1 MKEEVKKAY
10 KKIATGESCCL
21 PEESCC
27 TADLSAYSQYLSKL
41 PKDLN
46 FKSLGCGAPL
56 AFELL
61 GEGERVLDI
70 GSGEGLEAIIAAT
83 MVGEDGLV
91 VGLDFTD
98 EMLEKARENGRK
110 CGLGNIKFVKG
121 EAEKIPFSDGYFDT
135 VISNC
140 VLNLVE
146 DKERAI
152 KEIFRVLKPGGRVLI
167 SDIVSERELPEE
179 IRNDPELWSSCIGGA
194 LPFEEY
200 IGIFEKAG
208 FSMPRIFEQK
218 EIRFGSF
225 KLFSITFKAVKFP
238 SQVKVEAEE
247 VEKGI
252 FLFPSQPAWAV
263 GDEEHSVYL
272 EKLVEGVER
281 KDLLEEEGNI
291 TRELVDEFAFR
302 QLIFSEG
309 KTREYK
315 GRREV
320 KPVLKEVWLHLN
332 QKCNLRC
339 RYCLVDAGREV
350 GEPLRREEIKSV
362 LEEAS
367 SLGAKRFYL
376 TGGEPYLLKDY
387 KEIFELIMSFGEL
400 VILTNATLIDENS
413 YIPSPEKALFQ
424 VSLDGTER
432 VNDLLRGKGS
442 FKRALRGIKV
452 LQEGGH
458 QPVVASVVTK
468 VNLYDLP
475 NLTLLLGDLG
485 LSHHHLLFLHQR
497 GRAKKEKLTPPV
509 DKVLK
514 CMERMIEAGKKAGVA
529 LDNYLA
535 FAARLRSF
543 QGEKKDLCHAGVEM
557 IALGPE
563 GEVYPCPSLVG
574 EEEFVLGNVR
584 EGNLKNIWENSLK
597 LKEMRE
603 VSLKDCSKCQTCEFR
618 FYCGGGCLAFKF
630 LESGSFSGE
639 DPYCEIYKYFMIKK
653 LKEWRREK
661 ILLSPYSIPLG
672 KDEVSVF
679 NCA

>member
-70 GSGEGLEAIIAAT
+70 GSGEGLEAIIAAM

-208 FSMPRIFEQK
+208 FSTPRIFEQK

-252 FLFPSQPAWAV
+252 FLFSSQPAWAV

-281 KDLLEEEGNI
+281 KDLLEEEGEHN
-291 TRELVDEFAFR
+291 TR
-302 QLIFSEG
+302 
-309 KTREYK
+309 
-315 GRREV
+315 
-320 KPVLKEVWLHLN
+320 
-332 QKCNLRC
+332 
-339 RYCLVDAGREV
+339 AG
-350 GEPLRREEIKSV
+350 
-362 LEEAS
+362 
-367 SLGAKRFYL
+367 
-376 TGGEPYLLKDY
+376 
-387 KEIFELIMSFGEL
+387 
-400 VILTNATLIDENS
+400 
-413 YIPSPEKALFQ
+413 
-424 VSLDGTER
+424 
-432 VNDLLRGKGS
+432 
-442 FKRALRGIKV
+442 
-452 LQEGGH
+452 
-458 QPVVASVVTK
+458 
-468 VNLYDLP
+468 
-475 NLTLLLGDLG
+475 
-485 LSHHHLLFLHQR
+485 
-497 GRAKKEKLTPPV
+497 
-509 DKVLK
+509 
-514 CMERMIEAGKKAGVA
+514 
-529 LDNYLA
+529 
-535 FAARLRSF
+535 
-543 QGEKKDLCHAGVEM
+543 
-557 IALGPE
+557 
-563 GEVYPCPSLVG
+563 
-574 EEEFVLGNVR
+574 
-584 EGNLKNIWENSLK
+584 
-597 LKEMRE
+597 
-603 VSLKDCSKCQTCEFR
+603 
-618 FYCGGGCLAFKF
+618 
-630 LESGSFSGE
+630 
-639 DPYCEIYKYFMIKK
+639 
-653 LKEWRREK
+653 
-661 ILLSPYSIPLG
+661 
-672 KDEVSVF
+672 
-679 NCA
+679 